1 MDSRV
6 APEIPGIRLPA
17 SVMQD
22 IRMLVCKLL
31 NSPKPTK
38 TFPGSQPISFH
49 HSDIEEK
56 LLVQDYYVCEK
67 TDGLRALMLVVVN
80 PVTKEQGC
88 FIIDRENNYFQI
100 SGFRFPRLPRQS
112 RKELLETFQDGT
124 LIDGELVVQTNPVT
138 KLKELRYLMF
148 DCLAING
155 RCIAQ
160 SPTSSRLAHLGK
172 EFFKPYYD
180 LRSLYPAQCS
190 TFPFKI
196 SMKVMNFSTD
206 LSKVAHSL
214 DKLPHVSDGLIFTPV
229 NTPYIVGGKDSL
241 LLKWKPEDENSV
253 DFKMILDIPLAEDT
267 SLPKN
272 DANRFYFNYD
282 VKPSFHLYTWQGG
295 ADVNARLQD
304 FDQPFSKKELDL
316 LDRTYKKFAELEMT
330 NEKWQELKSL
340 DEPLNGRIV
349 ECTKDQ
355 ETGVWH
361 MLRFRDDKLN
371 GNHVSVVKKVL
382 ESISDAVKIEDL
394 EEATTKMK
402 ENWQLRHSDRKRS
415 FQEVD
420 RPSSSGD
427 VDLNTSNGDQ
437 SFKQP
442 HYVDDD
448 DDEDEDMWPD
458 NDEGTV
464 TEAKKPN
471 L

>member
-1 MDSRV
+1 MDARA
-6 APEIPGIRLPA
+6 APEIPGLRLPA
-17 SVMQD
+17 NVTQD
-22 IRMLVCKLL
+22 IKMLACKLL
-31 NSPKPTK
+31 NSPKPAK
-38 TFPGSQPISFH
+38 TFPGTQPISFH

-56 LLVQDYYVCEK
+56 LLAQDYYVCEK
-67 TDGLRALMLVVVN
+67 TDGLRALMLIVIN

-88 FIIDRENNYFQI
+88 FVIDRENNYFQI
-100 SGFRFPRLPRQS
+100 NGFKFPRLPKQH

-124 LIDGELVVQTNPVT
+124 LIDGEMVLQTNPVT

-180 LRSLYPAQCS
+180 LRSLYPTHCS

-206 LSKVAHSL
+206 LVKVAQTL

-229 NTPYIVGGKDSL
+229 TTPYCIGTKDSL
-241 LLKWKPEDENSV
+241 LLKWKPEEENSV
-253 DFKMILDIPLAEDT
+253 DFKMIVEIPLAEDT

-272 DANRFYFNYD
+272 DPNRFYFNYE
-282 VKPSFHLYTWQGG
+282 VKPNFHLYTWQGG
-295 ADVNARLQD
+295 ADVNARIQD
-304 FDQPFSKKELDL
+304 FERPFTKKELEL
-316 LDRTYKKFAELEMT
+316 LERTYKKFAELEI
-330 NEKWQELKSL
+330 NDAKWRELKAL

-382 ESISDAVKIEDL
+382 ESISDSVKIEDL
-394 EEATTKMK
+394 EEATQQMR
-402 ENWQLRHSDRKRS
+402 ENWQLRHSPQKRDIREMNRS
-415 FQEVD
+415 E
-420 RPSSSGD
+420 PSSEPRTQSEPSQNVVN
-427 VDLNTSNGDQ
+427 VD
-437 SFKQP
+437 QP
-442 HYVDDD
+442 KYIDDD
-448 DDEDEDMWPD
+448 DDEEIWSENEDD
-458 NDEGTV
+458 FDV
-464 TEAKKPN
+464 DFKKPKI
-471 L
+471 